1 MKIPCREITAVIKET
16 LRKQITD
23 LKKQSVYPKL
33 LTFLPQ
39 TSPEQQSFVAIKK
52 RIATEIGAGFELYE
66 YAEPPSFEN
75 FVTELKIKVD
85 DPKTTGVI
93 IQHPLP
99 QEYDQT
105 RLYETVPM
113 EKEIEGHKP
122 DSPFFFPLSLAVLT
136 GIKYIIMSEQKRN
149 IDETIIVK
157 PQEDKPLFAAYLK
170 NKSVVIAGRGPTGGG
185 PIAKAFGAFGIK
197 YQVVHSETENPDK
210 IFLTAD
216 FIVTAT
222 GRRLI
227 NRKNIKPGVVL
238 LNVGLR
244 KEKGKPSESEGKLR
258 GDYDENE
265 IEKIASYYTETP
277 RGLGP
282 LDVMYLYIN
291 LIEAASLEKIK
302 PVL

>member
-1 MKIPCREITAVIKET
+1 MKIPCREITTTIKET
-16 LRKQITD
+16 LRKKISD

-39 TSPEQQSFVAIKK
+39 SSPEQQSFVAIKK
-52 RIATEIGAGFELYE
+52 RVATEIGAEFELHE
-66 YAEPPSFEN
+66 YTKPESFDN
-75 FVTELKIKVD
+75 FLTDLKMKVE

-93 IQHPLP
+93 VQHPLP
-99 QEYDQT
+99 KDYDLT

-122 DSPFFFPLSLAVLT
+122 DSPYFFPLSLSVLT
-136 GIKYIIMSEQKRN
+136 GIKYIIMTEEKRN

-157 PQEDKPLFAAYLK
+157 PQEDKSLFAAYLK

-185 PIAKAFGAFGIK
+185 PIAKAFDELGIK
-197 YQVVHSETENPDK
+197 YQVVHSETPEPDK

-222 GRRLI
+222 GRHLI

-244 KEKGKPSESEGKLR
+244 KENGKLR
-258 GDYDENE
+258 GDYDERE

-277 RGLGP
+277 GGLGP

>member
-1 MKIPCREITAVIKET
+1 MKIPCRQITAVIKET
-16 LRKQITD
+16 LRKQISD

-39 TSPEQQSFVAIKK
+39 TSPEQQSFVSIKK
-52 RIATEIGAGFELYE
+52 RVASEIGAEFELHE
-66 YAEPPSFEN
+66 YSKPPSFDN
-75 FVTELKIKVD
+75 FVADLKIKVG
-85 DPKTTGVI
+85 DPQTTGVI
-93 IQHPLP
+93 VQHPLP
-99 QEYDQT
+99 KDYDQIK
-105 RLYETVPM
+105 LYDTVPM

-122 DSPFFFPLSLAVLT
+122 DSPFFFPLSLSVLT
-136 GIKYIIMSEQKRN
+136 GIKYIIMAEEKRN

-157 PQEDKPLFAAYLK
+157 PQEDKTLFAAYLK

-185 PIAKAFGAFGIK
+185 PIAKAFDAFGIK
-197 YQVVHSETENPDK
+197 YQVVHSQTENPHK

-265 IEKIASYYTETP
+265 IEKIASYYTE
-277 RGLGP
+277 
-282 LDVMYLYIN
+282 
-291 LIEAASLEKIK
+291 
-302 PVL
+302 

>member
-1 MKIPCREITAVIKET
+1 MKIPCRQITAVIKET
-16 LRKQITD
+16 LRKQISD

-39 TSPEQQSFVAIKK
+39 TSPEQQSFVSIKK
-52 RIATEIGAGFELYE
+52 RVASEIGAEFELHE
-66 YAEPPSFEN
+66 YSKPPSFDN
-75 FVTELKIKVD
+75 FVADLKIKVG
-85 DPKTTGVI
+85 DPQTTGVI
-93 IQHPLP
+93 VQHPLP
-99 QEYDQT
+99 KDYDQIK
-105 RLYETVPM
+105 LYDTVPM

-122 DSPFFFPLSLAVLT
+122 DSPFFFPLSLSVLT
-136 GIKYIIMSEQKRN
+136 GIKYIIMAEEKRN
-149 IDETIIVK
+149 IDETIIIK
-157 PQEDKPLFAAYLK
+157 PQEDKSLFAEYLK

-185 PIAKAFGAFGIK
+185 PIAEAFVELGIK
-197 YQVVHSETENPDK
+197 YQVVHSETPDPDK

-222 GRRLI
+222 GRQLI
-227 NRKNIKPGVVL
+227 NKKNIKPGVVL

-244 KEKGKPSESEGKLR
+244 KENGKLR
-258 GDYDENE
+258 GDYDEQE

-277 RGLGP
+277 GGLGP

-291 LIEAASLEKIK
+291 LIEAARLEKIK

>member
-1 MKIPCREITAVIKET
+1 MKIPCREITTIIKET
-16 LRKQITD
+16 LRKQISD
-23 LKKQSVYPKL
+23 LKKQSIHPKL
-33 LTFLPQ
+33 ITFLPQ

-52 RIATEIGAGFELYE
+52 RIATEIGSEFELDDYTK
-66 YAEPPSFEN
+66 APN
-75 FVTELKIKVD
+75 FDDFIKELKTKVD
-85 DPKTTGVI
+85 EPETTGVI
-93 IQHPLP
+93 VQHPLP
-99 QEYDQT
+99 KYYDQT
-105 RLYETVPM
+105 LMYENISM

-122 DSPFFFPLSLAVLT
+122 DSPFFFPLSLSVLT
-136 GIKYIIMSEQKRN
+136 GIKYIIMTEQKRN

-157 PQEDKPLFAAYLK
+157 PQEDKSLFSSYLK

-185 PIAKAFGAFGIK
+185 PIAKAFSSLGIK
-197 YQVVHSETENPDK
+197 YQVVHSETENPNK

-222 GRRLI
+222 GRNLI

-244 KEKGKPSESEGKLR
+244 KENGKLR
-258 GDYDENE
+258 GDYDEKE

-277 RGLGP
+277 GGLGP

-291 LIEAASLEKIK
+291 LIEAANLEKIK